1 MWLVPVMVAAVCC
14 VGMRNNLVHG
24 RGADDTK
31 LTQLRIKLLRTGRLV
46 ESEHLLLINDTFK
59 GEKGFTDKF
68 LVSQVLDKFKAK
80 TRIDL
85 SRPQGILYADI
96 LLAMLGVVASS
107 CP

>member
-1 MWLVPVMVAAVCC
+1 MVAAVCC
-14 VGMRNNLVHG
+14 VGMGNSLVHG
-24 RGADDTK
+24 RGTDDTE
-31 LTQLRIKLLRTGRLV
+31 LTQLLIELLRTGRLI
-46 ESEHLLLINDTFK
+46 ESEHQLLINDASK

-80 TRIDL
+80 TRTDL

-107 CP
+107 CA